1 MVVWSKALISLLRGR
16 CGPKNETTECESF
29 HLITHNLHTFYG
41 CLEQG
46 WKCKRKR
53 EIKNKKKERT
63 STQETKRALT
73 RQEYYNNAKIKCC
86 TSFPSF
92 LIIYLFPLNFL
103 VLVREATSTN
113 Y

>member
-1 MVVWSKALISLLRGR
+1 M
-16 CGPKNETTECESF
+16 
-29 HLITHNLHTFYG
+29 
-41 CLEQG
+41 
-46 WKCKRKR
+46 
-53 EIKNKKKERT
+53 KKERKN
-63 STQETKRALT
+63 EYARNKKALT